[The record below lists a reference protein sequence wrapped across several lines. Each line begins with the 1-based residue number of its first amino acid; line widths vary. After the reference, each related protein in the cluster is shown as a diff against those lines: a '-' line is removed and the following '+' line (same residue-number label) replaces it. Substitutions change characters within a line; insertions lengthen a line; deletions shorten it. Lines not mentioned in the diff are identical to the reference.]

1 MKISVS
7 QYAVSLYESVVDKS
21 ESEVKDILKNFVVL
35 LGRQHDLNKEAEII
49 NAFSDL
55 WSQKNGEVTAS
66 LISARRITDD
76 TRELIINYLK
86 NKSGAGQIILD
97 EMEDKNLLGGFVL
110 KYNNKVLDG
119 SLKSSLES
127 LKMQLKG

>member
-1 MKISVS
+1 MKISVL

-35 LGRQHDLNKEAEII
+35 LDRQHDLNKEAEII
-49 NAFSDL
+49 NAFADL
-55 WSQKNGEVTAS
+55 WSQENGEVMAS

-86 NKSGAGQIILD
+86 NKSGASQIILD
-97 EMEDKNLLGGFVL
+97 ETEDKNLLGGFVL

-127 LKMQLKG
+127 LRSQLKG

>member
-21 ESEVKDILKNFVVL
+21 ESEVKNILKNFVVL

-49 NAFSDL
+49 NTFNNL
-55 WSQKNGEVTAS
+55 WGQKNGEVTAS
-66 LISARRITDD
+66 LISARRVTDD

-86 NKSGAGQIILD
+86 NKSGASQIILD
-97 EMEDKNLLGGFVL
+97 ETEDKNLLGGFVL

-127 LKMQLKG
+127 LKMQLKK